1 MKLANVDQINF
12 ASNSKMKNPKW
23 TIRIW
28 MMECVV
34 LAGLLSAYPLTP
46 SSSFFAIVIGMV
58 WWLGAFSPNMCN
70 WIGVFLG
77 SGVLVPGAAF
87 LSARH
92 ERPGS
97 AQGIFVLVSAAFTVW
112 AIFAFLPLLHL
123 KLLGYFG
130 SRRKK
135 SDEAGIVDL

>member
-1 MKLANVDQINF
+1 MKLAKVDQINF

-77 SGVLVPGAAF
+77 SGVLLPGAVIF
-87 LSARH
+87 SARDV
-92 ERPGS
+92 RPGS
-97 AQGIFVLVSAAFTVW
+97 ALHIFLLIFTAFTVW

-130 SRRKK
+130 SRSTK